1 MKKIILFLMLIMTI
15 SAAVFAADFAEIDK
29 WFDDAQFDTAYTALI
44 TEYNADKTQAAV
56 IWRLGR
62 YYYEIADK
70 LPSKKETIAK
80 CDEGLAFVKPYL
92 ETAVGEPADRARVIQ
107 WYDVLLSRRG
117 QAKGIKES
125 LDRIPDFFA
134 FADKAIAICA
144 TIPEP
149 YHLKAMIDK
158 ELPVIVGG
166 NKVRM
171 SQNFMKAMEVS
182 PNVIVFMVDAA
193 DGFIGRGWDA
203 AKKAKSGDTFSPAGL
218 SDKEFAKQLLLQAKK
233 VASEKAELTDME
245 KEKMKLADTLLK
257 KVN

>member
-1 MKKIILFLMLIMTI
+1 MKKIAILTLLMMISTI
-15 SAAVFAADFAEIDK
+15 LFAADFAEIDK
-29 WFDDAQFDTAYTALI
+29 LFDAAQFDKAHAALM
-44 TEYNADKTQAAV
+44 TEYNTDNTQASV

-70 LPSKKETIAK
+70 LPSKKEIVAK
-80 CDEGLAFVKPYL
+80 CDEGLAFVKPYMD
-92 ETAVGEPADRARVIQ
+92 TAVGEPADRARVIQ

-117 QAKGIKES
+117 QAKGVKES

-134 FADKAIAICA
+134 FADKAIAICD

-203 AKKAKSGDTFSPAGL
+203 AKKVKSGDTYSPAGI
-218 SDKEFAKQLLLQAKK
+218 SDKEFAKQLLLNAKK
-233 VASEKAELTDME
+233 IASEKSDLTDME
-245 KEKMKLADTLLK
+245 KDKMKLADTLLK

>member
-1 MKKIILFLMLIMTI
+1 MKKIAILTLLVMISML
-15 SAAVFAADFAEIDK
+15 VFAADFAEIDK
-29 WFDDAQFDTAYTALI
+29 MFDEAKFDKAHAALM
-44 TEYNADKTQAAV
+44 TEYNADNTQASV

-70 LPSKKETIAK
+70 LPSKKEIVAK

-92 ETAVGEPADRARVIQ
+92 ETSVGEPADRARVIQ

-117 QAKGIKES
+117 QAKGVKES

-134 FADKAIAICA
+134 FADKAIAICD

-182 PNVIVFMVDAA
+182 PNVIVFIVDAA

-203 AKKAKSGDTFSPAGL
+203 AKKVKSGDTYSPAGI
-218 SDKEFAKQLLLQAKK
+218 SDKEFAKQLLLNAKK
-233 VASEKAELTDME
+233 IASEKAELTDME
-245 KEKMKLADTLLK
+245 KDKMKLADTLLK

>member
-1 MKKIILFLMLIMTI
+1 MKKINLIALLMMTATLI
-15 SAAVFAADFAEIDK
+15 FAADFEQIDK
-29 WFDDAQFDTAYTALI
+29 WFDEAKFDKAHSALM
-44 TEYNADKTQAAV
+44 TEYNADNTQASV

-62 YYYEIADK
+62 YFYEIADK
-70 LPSKKETIAK
+70 LPTKKETIAK
-80 CDEGLAFVKPYL
+80 CDEGLAFIKPYL
-92 ETAVGEPADRARVIQ
+92 ETSVGEPADRARVVQ

-193 DGFIGRGWDA
+193 DGFIA
-203 AKKAKSGDTFSPAGL
+203 VFYSQYFT
-218 SDKEFAKQLLLQAKK
+218 
-233 VASEKAELTDME
+233 EKAGIIH
-245 KEKMKLADTLLK
+245 
-257 KVN
+257 

>member
-1 MKKIILFLMLIMTI
+1 MKKTILSLMMMTATLI
-15 SAAVFAADFAEIDK
+15 FAADFEQIDK
-29 WFDDAQFDTAYTALI
+29 WFDEAKFDKAHSALM
-44 TEYNADKTQAAV
+44 TEHNADNTQASV

-62 YYYEIADK
+62 YFYEIADK
-70 LPSKKETIAK
+70 LPTKKETIAK
-80 CDEGLAFVKPYL
+80 CDEGLAFIKPYL
-92 ETAVGEPADRARVIQ
+92 DTSVGEPADRARVVQ

-218 SDKEFAKQLLLQAKK
+218 SDKEFAKQLLLKAKK
-233 VASEKAELTDME
+233 VASEKGELTDME
-245 KEKMKLADTLLK
+245 KDKMKLAETLLK

>member
-1 MKKIILFLMLIMTI
+1 MKKIAILSLMMMI
-15 SAAVFAADFAEIDK
+15 SMLVFAADFAEIDK
-29 WFDDAQFDTAYTALI
+29 MFDEAKFDKAHAALM
-44 TEYNADKTQAAV
+44 TEYNTDNTQASV

-70 LPSKKETIAK
+70 LPSKKEIVAK
-80 CDEGLAFVKPYL
+80 CDEGLAFVKPYMD
-92 ETAVGEPADRARVIQ
+92 TAVGEPADRARVIQ

-117 QAKGIKES
+117 QAKGVKES

-134 FADKAIAICA
+134 FADKAIAICD

-171 SQNFMKAMEVS
+171 SQNFMKAMEVA

-203 AKKAKSGDTFSPAGL
+203 AKKVKSGDTYSPTGI
-218 SDKEFAKQLLLQAKK
+218 SDKEFAKQLLLNAKK
-233 VASEKAELTDME
+233 IASEKSDLTDME
-245 KEKMKLADTLLK
+245 KDKMKLAETLLK

>member
-1 MKKIILFLMLIMTI
+1 MKKNILSLMLIMTI

-29 WFDDAQFDTAYTALI
+29 MFDDAQFDKAHAALI
-44 TEYNADKTQAAV
+44 TEYNADKTQASV

-92 ETAVGEPADRARVIQ
+92 ETAVGEPADRARVVQ

-203 AKKAKSGDTFSPAGL
+203 AKKAKSGDTFSPTGL

-233 VASEKAELTDME
+233 IAAEKSELTDME
-245 KEKMKLADTLLK
+245 KDKMKLADTLLK